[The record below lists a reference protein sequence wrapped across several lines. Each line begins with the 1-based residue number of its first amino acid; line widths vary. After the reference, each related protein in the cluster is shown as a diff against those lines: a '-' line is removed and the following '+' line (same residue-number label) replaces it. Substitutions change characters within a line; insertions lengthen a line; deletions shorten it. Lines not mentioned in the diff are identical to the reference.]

1 MVVASRPAT
10 ARGGG
15 PQRGAAMKATVIVL
29 ALLLGLAAG
38 GVGTMIAFALLI
50 GLAASSAGAGPR
62 AGLGR

>member
-1 MVVASRPAT
+1 
-10 ARGGG
+10 
-15 PQRGAAMKATVIVL
+15 MKATVIVL

-38 GVGTMIAFALLI
+38 GVGTMIAFALLL